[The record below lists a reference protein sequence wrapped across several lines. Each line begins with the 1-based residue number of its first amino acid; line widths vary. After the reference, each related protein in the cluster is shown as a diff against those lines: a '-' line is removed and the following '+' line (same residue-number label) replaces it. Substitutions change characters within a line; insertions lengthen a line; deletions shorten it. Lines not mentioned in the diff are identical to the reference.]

1 MDPIAV
7 HILHTGGHFP
17 RLLGEYLRNQGAPV
31 EAFEVPADCP
41 EGVDH
46 PAECLPAQLGQAEV
60 VIAIGL
66 PAPLLTALPELLA
79 GTGCRA
85 LVVPVEDQRT
95 LRPGPAMQ
103 LERACQA
110 AGLECAIPVPFC
122 AYVPST
128 ATMIRFCEQYAVG
141 RPRLEMTA
149 EGDTVTEVRC
159 LRGSPCGLTHWVAE
173 QLRGAPVGEVE
184 HRAKVLHHGRPCL
197 ASMALVPETGDT
209 LMHTSVDILMRAV
222 SKALRQ
228 AQGHS
233 LICRQP

>member
-7 HILHTGGHFP
+7 QILHTGGHYP
-17 RLLGEYLRNQGAPV
+17 RMLEEYLHDQGAPV
-31 EAFEVPADCP
+31 QAYEVAADCP
-41 EGVDH
+41 EAVDH
-46 PAECLPAQLGQAEV
+46 PRECLPAELGQAEV

-79 GTGCRA
+79 GTTCRA
-85 LVVPVEDQRT
+85 LVVPVEDPRA
-95 LRPGPAMQ
+95 LRPGPALA

-128 ATMIRFCEQYAVG
+128 GTMTRFCEQYAVG
-141 RPRLEMTA
+141 RPRLEMTTSN
-149 EGDTVTEVRC
+149 GTVTQVRC

-173 QLRGAPVGEVE
+173 QLTGAPVEEVE
-184 HRAKVLHHGRPCL
+184 HQAQVLHHGRPCL

-209 LMHTSVDILMRAV
+209 LMHWSVDILRRAV

-228 AQGHS
+228 AQGGS
-233 LICRQP
+233 LINMR